1 MTLVDTRTPTVRW
14 FGVVAV
20 TLGIF
25 AIVTTEIL
33 PIGLLTPIG
42 ADFALTPGRTG
53 WLMTMPGLVAAVA
66 APGVT
71 VTTARLGRR
80 LMLCAL
86 MILLPRA
93 GFMAAAPPALLLRLF
108 ARFLLRP
115 TLRGFWSVGGRLARR
130 LG

>member
-1 MTLVDTRTPTVRW
+1 MTLTATRTRLRW
-14 FGVVAV
+14 SGVVAV
-20 TLGIF
+20 ALGIF

-66 APGVT
+66 APVVT
-71 VTTARLGRR
+71 VATARLDRR

-86 MILLPRA
+86 MVLLTTA
-93 GFMAAAPPALLLRLF
+93 GFVAATASV
-108 ARFLLRP
+108 
-115 TLRGFWSVGGRLARR
+115 FWL
-130 LG
+130 

>member
-1 MTLVDTRTPTVRW
+1 MHGTLPPGADNRGNATACSARTAVSRNREPSGRGPGCLEGMTTQLATRPAVRW
-14 FGVVAV
+14 YGVGAV

-66 APGVT
+66 A
-71 VTTARLGRR
+71 
-80 LMLCAL
+80 
-86 MILLPRA
+86 
-93 GFMAAAPPALLLRLF
+93 
-108 ARFLLRP
+108 
-115 TLRGFWSVGGRLARR
+115 
-130 LG
+130 

>member
-53 WLMTMPGLVAAVA
+53 WLMTMPGLVAAGA
-66 APGVT
+66 APVVT
-71 VTTARLGRR
+71 LTAARVDRR
-80 LMLCAL
+80 LVLCAL
-86 MILLPRA
+86 LFLLARAGLLAAPAPAFLVQLFSPLLP
-93 GFMAAAPPALLLRLF
+93 APSHR
-108 ARFLLRP
+108 RFL
-115 TLRGFWSVGGRLARR
+115 
-130 LG
+130 